1 MKHALRLTDYL
12 EHMQQAASTA
22 ISYVQTMAKAEFL
35 QDRRTQQAVV
45 FNLIVLGEAASNV
58 LSGHAAFAAA
68 HAEVPWRVIRATR
81 NRVARLLRPQHRR
94 DLGHGANR
102 LAATACDPAAGHRGG
117 CAAGGNE
124 RLATRLSRRCFLN
137 TRG

>member
-12 EHMQQAASTA
+12 EHMQQAASAA
-22 ISYVQTMAKAEFL
+22 ISYVETMAKADFL

-81 NRVARLLRPQHRR
+81 NRVAHGYFDINIDVIWETVQTALPQLLAILPPVIEAAAQQAAMSDSPQ
-94 DLGHGANR
+94 GPST
-102 LAATACDPAAGHRGG
+102 AA
-117 CAAGGNE
+117 
-124 RLATRLSRRCFLN
+124 S
-137 TRG
+137 

>member
-68 HAEVPWRVIRATR
+68 HAEVPWRVIHATR
-81 NRVARLLRPQHRR
+81 NRVAHGYFDLNIDVIWDTVQTALPQLLAILPPVIEAAAQQ
-94 DLGHGANR
+94 
-102 LAATACDPAAGHRGG
+102 AATSDSPQGPPAA
-117 CAAGGNE
+117 A
-124 RLATRLSRRCFLN
+124 S
-137 TRG
+137 

>member
-22 ISYVQTMAKAEFL
+22 ISYVQTMAKADFL

-81 NRVARLLRPQHRR
+81 NHVAHGYFDLNIDVIWETVQTALPQLLAILPPVIEAAAQQ
-94 DLGHGANR
+94 
-102 LAATACDPAAGHRGG
+102 AATSDSPPGPPAAP
-117 CAAGGNE
+117 
-124 RLATRLSRRCFLN
+124 S
-137 TRG
+137 